1 MERRK
6 RGGWGIAE
14 YFFRWQQWDIEMK
27 KKVGEWAGWEQ
38 WDFDFMLITSKDR
51 L

>member
-1 MERRK
+1 MRDSRVC
-6 RGGWGIAE
+6 
-14 YFFRWQQWDIEMK
+14 FRWQQWEMEIEE
-27 KKVGEWAGWEQ
+27 KVEVGVWASWER